1 MPTTVF
7 ETESTLTDRYQTT
20 VPEPVRR
27 ALKLGKRDKVHYTI
41 QSDGSVLLSRVI
53 VPIEDE
59 PDPVLGKF
67 LQFLASDIE
76 QNPHRLQPLSAELMA
91 RIERLTANVDADLD
105 LNAPLPPDDD
115 EDE

>member
-67 LQFLASDIE
+67 LQFLANDIE

-91 RIERLTANVDADLD
+91 RIERLTVNVDADLD